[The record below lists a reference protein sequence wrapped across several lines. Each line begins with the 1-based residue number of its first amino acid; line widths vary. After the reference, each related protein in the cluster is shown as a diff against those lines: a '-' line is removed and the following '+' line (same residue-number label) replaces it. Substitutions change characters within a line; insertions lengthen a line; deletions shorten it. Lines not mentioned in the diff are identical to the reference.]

1 MHGGVGMKALPG
13 FPLTRASPDII
24 MVNAQYV
31 NAETKDDPL
40 IWHCYWKNVI
50 GIRVLVHGAEE

>member
-1 MHGGVGMKALPG
+1 MKALPG